1 MANGTIENGINHVI
15 KPGLRADIMR
25 NLMETKNTLS
35 HAGSIYVG
43 TGDYIS
49 MGRQDDSIEV
59 YKTKELRVGT
69 SGQIL
74 SANNDGNDL
83 EYRYI
88 GALNFGG
95 SDKVKQFLGSYT
107 ALFKTEEIADQSDS
121 LLIKIKS
128 GVDEKKVYVEHAET
142 ANKADEALSASIA
155 ETATTANTASVAAQV
170 EMNIIGS
177 DDPTNVKFTNVKFY
191 TKTYSTLEK
200 FKKDDQIKAAA
211 AYGTIIQALFG
222 KKSGDNIIEYI
233 PVMVIPGI
241 SADAS
246 SQNKACIFDASSQT
260 AQWKPLTL
268 ADFYNN
274 GGILKVVYVR

>member
-1 MANGTIENGINHVI
+1 MANGTIENGGNHVI
-15 KPGLRADIMR
+15 QPGLRADIMR

-43 TGDYIS
+43 TGAYTS
-49 MGRQDDSIEV
+49 MGREGDSIEV

-74 SANNDGNDL
+74 SANADGNDL

-107 ALFKTEEIADQSDS
+107 ALFKTEEIAGQSDS

-142 ANKADEALSASIA
+142 ADKANEALSASIA
-155 ETATTANTASVAAQV
+155 NTATTADTASVAAQV
-170 EMNIIGS
+170 EM
-177 DDPTNVKFTNVKFY
+177 DTNGTISNVKFY
-191 TKTYSTLEK
+191 TKTYSTLDA

-211 AYGTIIQALFG
+211 AYGAITQALFG

-246 SQNKACIFDASSQT
+246 SQNKARIFDASSQT

-268 ADFYNN
+268 ADFYN

>member
-1 MANGTIENGINHVI
+1 MANGTIVNSENHVI
-15 KPGLRADIMR
+15 QPGLRADIMR

-43 TGDYIS
+43 TGAYTS
-49 MGRQDDSIEV
+49 MGRQGDFIEV
-59 YKTKELRVGT
+59 YKTKELRVGA

-74 SANNDGNDL
+74 SANADGNDL

-95 SDKVKQFLGSYT
+95 SEGVKNFLGSYT

-128 GVDEKKVYVEHAET
+128 GVNEKKVYVEHAET
-142 ANKADEALSASIA
+142 ADKASEALSAN
-155 ETATTANTASVAAQV
+155 TAYTAATANTASVAVQV
-170 EMNIIGS
+170 EMNINGS
-177 DDPTNVKFTNVKFY
+177 DEPTNVKFY
-191 TKTYSTLEK
+191 TKTYSTLGA
-200 FKKDDQIKAAA
+200 FKDDDQIKAAA
-211 AYGTIIQALFG
+211 AYGAIIQALFG

-241 SADAS
+241 SADVNSKNNAR
-246 SQNKACIFDASSQT
+246 IFDASSET
-260 AQWKPLTL
+260 VQWRTLTL
-268 ADFYNN
+268 ADFS
-274 GGILKVVYVR
+274 GGNILKVVYVR

>member
-1 MANGTIENGINHVI
+1 MANGAIENSKNYVI

-49 MGRQDDSIEV
+49 MGPQGDSIEV
-59 YKTKELRVGT
+59 YKTKELRVGAR
-69 SGQIL
+69 GQIL
-74 SANNDGNDL
+74 SVNSTGDDL
-83 EYRYI
+83 GYEYI

-95 SDKVKQFLGSYT
+95 SNGVINFLGSYT

-128 GVDEKKVYVEHAET
+128 GDNEKKVYVEHAKT
-142 ANKADEALSASIA
+142 ADEADKALSADEA
-155 ETATTANTASVAAQV
+155 YTATTANTASVAAQV
-170 EMNIIGS
+170 EM
-177 DDPTNVKFTNVKFY
+177 DTNSTITNVKFY
-191 TKTYSTLEK
+191 TKTYSTLDS

-233 PVMVIPGI
+233 PAMVIPGI

-246 SQNKACIFDASSQT
+246 SQNKARIFDASSQT

-268 ADFYNN
+268 ADFHNN

>member
-1 MANGTIENGINHVI
+1 MANGAIENSKNYVI

-43 TGDYIS
+43 TGDHIS
-49 MGRQDDSIEV
+49 MGPQGDSIEV
-59 YKTKELRVGT
+59 YKTKELRVGA

-74 SANNDGNDL
+74 SANADGNDL

-95 SDKVKQFLGSYT
+95 SEGVKNFLGSYT
-107 ALFKTEEIADQSDS
+107 ALFKTEEIAGQSNS

-128 GVDEKKVYVEHAET
+128 GADEKKVYVEHAET
-142 ANKADEALSASIA
+142 ADKADEALSASIA
-155 ETATTANTASVAAQV
+155 NTSTTAKTASVAVQV
-170 EMNIIGS
+170 EMNIDGS
-177 DDPTNVKFTNVKFY
+177 DNPTNVKFY
-191 TKTYSTLEK
+191 TKTYSTLDA
-200 FKKDDQIKAAA
+200 FTNDDQIKAAA
-211 AYGTIIQALFG
+211 AYGVIIQALFG

-246 SQNKACIFDASSQT
+246 SQNKARIFDASSQT
-260 AQWKPLTL
+260 AQWKALTL
-268 ADFYNN
+268 ADFRN

>member
-1 MANGTIENGINHVI
+1 MANGAIENSKNYVI

-25 NLMETKNTLS
+25 NLMETKNTLT

-49 MGRQDDSIEV
+49 MGPQGDSIEV
-59 YKTKELRVGT
+59 YKTKELRVGA

-74 SANNDGNDL
+74 SVNSTGDDL
-83 EYRYI
+83 KYEYI

-95 SDKVKQFLGSYT
+95 SNGVTNFLGSYT
-107 ALFKTEEIADQSDS
+107 ALFKTEEIAGKSDS

-128 GVDEKKVYVEHAET
+128 GDNEKKVYVEHAET
-142 ANKADEALSASIA
+142 ANEASEALSADKA
-155 ETATTANTASVAAQV
+155 YTATTADTASVAAQV
-170 EMNIIGS
+170 EM
-177 DDPTNVKFTNVKFY
+177 DTNSTITNVKFY
-191 TKTYSTLEK
+191 TKTYSTLDS

-233 PVMVIPGI
+233 PAMVIPGI
-241 SADAS
+241 SADVS
-246 SQNKACIFDASSQT
+246 SQNKARIFDASSQT

>member
-1 MANGTIENGINHVI
+1 MANGAIENSKNYVI

-43 TGDYIS
+43 TGDWVS
-49 MGRQDDSIEV
+49 MGPQNDSIEV

-74 SANNDGNDL
+74 SANADGNDL

-107 ALFKTEEIADQSDS
+107 ALFKTEEIAGQSDS

-142 ANKADEALSASIA
+142 ADKANEALSASIA
-155 ETATTANTASVAAQV
+155 NTATTADTASVAAQV
-170 EMNIIGS
+170 EM
-177 DDPTNVKFTNVKFY
+177 DTNGTISNVKFY
-191 TKTYSTLEK
+191 TKTYSTLDA

-211 AYGTIIQALFG
+211 AYGAITQALFG

-246 SQNKACIFDASSQT
+246 SQNKARIFDASSQT

-268 ADFYNN
+268 ADFHN

>member
-1 MANGTIENGINHVI
+1 MANGTIENSGNHVI
-15 KPGLRADIMR
+15 QPGLRADIMR
-25 NLMETKNTLS
+25 NLMETKNTLTQ
-35 HAGSIYVG
+35 AGSIYVG
-43 TGDYIS
+43 TGDHIS
-49 MGRQDDSIEV
+49 MGPQGDSIEV
-59 YKTKELRVGT
+59 YKTKELRVGAR
-69 SGQIL
+69 GQIL
-74 SANNDGNDL
+74 SVNSTGDDL
-83 EYRYI
+83 GYEYI

-95 SDKVKQFLGSYT
+95 SNGVTNFLGSYT

-142 ANKADEALSASIA
+142 ADKADEALSASIA
-155 ETATTANTASVAAQV
+155 NTATTANTASVAAQV
-170 EMNIIGS
+170 EM
-177 DDPTNVKFTNVKFY
+177 DTNGTITNVKFY
-191 TKTYSTLEK
+191 TKTYSTLDD

-211 AYGTIIQALFG
+211 AYGAITQALFG

-246 SQNKACIFDASSQT
+246 SQNKARIFDASSQT

-268 ADFYNN
+268 ADFYN

>member
-1 MANGTIENGINHVI
+1 MANGTIINGGNHVI
-15 KPGLRADIMR
+15 QPGLRADIMR

-35 HAGSIYVG
+35 NKGSIYVG
-43 TGDYIS
+43 TGNFSSIGSD
-49 MGRQDDSIEV
+49 GDKIEV
-59 YKTKELRVGT
+59 YQTKELLVGKR
-69 SGQIL
+69 GQIL
-74 SANNDGNDL
+74 SSNDDGNDL

-95 SDKVKQFLGSYT
+95 PDGVKNFLGSYT
-107 ALFKTEEIADQSDS
+107 ALFKTEEIAGQSDS

-128 GVDEKKVYVEHAET
+128 GGNEKKVYVEHAET
-142 ANKADEALSASIA
+142 ADKADEALSANRA
-155 ETATTANTASVAAQV
+155 NTATTANTASVAVQV
-170 EMNIIGS
+170 EMNINGS
-177 DDPTNVKFTNVKFY
+177 DEPTNVKFY
-191 TKTYSTLEK
+191 TKTYSTLDA
-200 FKKDDQIKAAA
+200 FKNDDQIKAAA
-211 AYGTIIQALFG
+211 AYGAITQALFG

-246 SQNKACIFDASSQT
+246 SQNKARIFDASSQT

-268 ADFYNN
+268 ADFYN

>member
-1 MANGTIENGINHVI
+1 MANGAIENSKNYVI

-25 NLMETKNTLS
+25 NLMETKNTLTQ
-35 HAGSIYVG
+35 AGSIYVG

-49 MGRQDDSIEV
+49 MGPQNDSIEV

-74 SANNDGNDL
+74 SANADGNDL

-107 ALFKTEEIADQSDS
+107 ALFKTEEIAGQSDS

-142 ANKADEALSASIA
+142 ADKANEALSASIA
-155 ETATTANTASVAAQV
+155 NTATTADTASVAAQV
-170 EMNIIGS
+170 EM
-177 DDPTNVKFTNVKFY
+177 DTNGTISNVKFY
-191 TKTYSTLEK
+191 TKTYSTLDA

-211 AYGTIIQALFG
+211 AYGAITQALFG

-233 PVMVIPGI
+233 PAMVIPGI

-246 SQNKACIFDASSQT
+246 SQNKARIFDASSQT

>member
-1 MANGTIENGINHVI
+1 MANGAIENSKNYVI

-25 NLMETKNTLS
+25 NLMETKNTLTQ
-35 HAGSIYVG
+35 AGSIYVG

-49 MGRQDDSIEV
+49 MGRQGDSIEV
-59 YKTKELRVGT
+59 YKTKELRVGAK
-69 SGQIL
+69 GQIL
-74 SANNDGNDL
+74 AANDDGNDL

-88 GALNFGG
+88 GASNFGG
-95 SDKVKQFLGSYT
+95 ADSVKNFLGLYT
-107 ALFKTEEIADQSDS
+107 ALFKAEEVAGLSDS

-128 GVDEKKVYVEHAET
+128 GADEKKVYVEHAES
-142 ANKADEALSASIA
+142 ADKASEALSADKA

-170 EMNIIGS
+170 EM
-177 DDPTNVKFTNVKFY
+177 DTNSTITNVKFY
-191 TKTYSTLEK
+191 TKTYSTLDS

-233 PVMVIPGI
+233 PAMVIPGI

-246 SQNKACIFDASSQT
+246 SQNKACIFNASSQT

-268 ADFYNN
+268 ADFHN

>member
-1 MANGTIENGINHVI
+1 MANGTIIENSGNHVI
-15 KPGLRADIMR
+15 QPGLRADIMR

-49 MGRQDDSIEV
+49 MGPQGDSIEV
-59 YKTKELRVGT
+59 YKTKELRVGA
-69 SGQIL
+69 SGKIL
-74 SANNDGNDL
+74 SSTGNDL

-88 GALNFGG
+88 GELNFGG
-95 SDKVKQFLGSYT
+95 PNGVKNFLGSYT
-107 ALFKTEEIADQSDS
+107 ALFKTEEIAGKSDS

-128 GVDEKKVYVEHAET
+128 GADEKKVYVEHAET
-142 ANKADEALSASIA
+142 ADKASEALSADSA
-155 ETATTANTASVAAQV
+155 KTAATANTASVAVQI
-170 EMNIIGS
+170 EMNINGS
-177 DDPTNVKFTNVKFY
+177 DEPTNVKFY
-191 TKTYSTLEK
+191 TKTYSTLDA
-200 FKKDDQIKAAA
+200 FKTDDQIKAAA
-211 AYGTIIQALFG
+211 AYGAITQALFG

-246 SQNKACIFDASSQT
+246 SQNKARIFDASSQT
-260 AQWKPLTL
+260 AQWRTLTL
-268 ADFYNN
+268 ADFRN

>member
-1 MANGTIENGINHVI
+1 MANGAIENSKNYVI

-25 NLMETKNTLS
+25 NLMETKNTLTQ
-35 HAGSIYVG
+35 AGSIYVG

-49 MGRQDDSIEV
+49 MGPQGDSIEV
-59 YKTKELRVGT
+59 YKTKELRVGAR
-69 SGQIL
+69 GQIL
-74 SANNDGNDL
+74 SANDNGNDL

-95 SDKVKQFLGSYT
+95 PDGVKNFLGSYT
-107 ALFKTEEIADQSDS
+107 ALFKTEEIAGQSDS

-128 GVDEKKVYVEHAET
+128 GGDEKKVYVEHAET
-142 ANKADEALSASIA
+142 ADKASEALSASKA
-155 ETATTANTASVAAQV
+155 NTATTADTASVAAQV

-177 DDPTNVKFTNVKFY
+177 NPTNVKFY
-191 TKTYSTLEK
+191 TKTYSTLDG

>member
-1 MANGTIENGINHVI
+1 MANGTIIENSGNHVI
-15 KPGLRADIMR
+15 QPGLRADIMR

-49 MGRQDDSIEV
+49 MGPQGDSIEV
-59 YKTKELRVGT
+59 YKTKELRVGA
-69 SGQIL
+69 SGKIL
-74 SANNDGNDL
+74 SSTGNDL

-88 GALNFGG
+88 GELNFGG
-95 SDKVKQFLGSYT
+95 PNGVKNFLGSYT
-107 ALFKTEEIADQSDS
+107 ALFKTEEIAGQSDS

-128 GVDEKKVYVEHAET
+128 GGDEKKVYVEHAET
-142 ANKADEALSASIA
+142 ADKASEALSADSA
-155 ETATTANTASVAAQV
+155 KTAATANTASVAVQI
-170 EMNIIGS
+170 EMNINGS
-177 DDPTNVKFTNVKFY
+177 DEPTNVKFY
-191 TKTYSTLEK
+191 TKTYSTLDA
-200 FKKDDQIKAAA
+200 FKTDDQIKAAA
-211 AYGTIIQALFG
+211 AYGAITQALFG

-246 SQNKACIFDASSQT
+246 SQNKARIFDASSQT
-260 AQWKPLTL
+260 AQWRTLTL
-268 ADFYNN
+268 ADFRN

>member
-1 MANGTIENGINHVI
+1 MANGAIENSKNYVI

-43 TGDYIS
+43 TGDWVS
-49 MGRQDDSIEV
+49 MGPQNDSIEV

-74 SANNDGNDL
+74 SANADGNDL

-107 ALFKTEEIADQSDS
+107 ALFKTEEIAGQSDS

-142 ANKADEALSASIA
+142 ADKANEALSASIA
-155 ETATTANTASVAAQV
+155 NTATTADTASVAAQV
-170 EMNIIGS
+170 EM
-177 DDPTNVKFTNVKFY
+177 DTNGTISNVKFY
-191 TKTYSTLEK
+191 TKTYSTLDA

-211 AYGTIIQALFG
+211 AYGAITQALFG

-233 PVMVIPGI
+233 PAMVIPGI

-246 SQNKACIFDASSQT
+246 SQNKARIFDASSQT

-268 ADFYNN
+268 ADFHN

>member
-1 MANGTIENGINHVI
+1 MANGAIENSKNYVI

-25 NLMETKNTLS
+25 NLMETKNTLTQ
-35 HAGSIYVG
+35 AGSIYVG
-43 TGDYIS
+43 TGDCIS
-49 MGRQDDSIEV
+49 MGPQGDSIEV
-59 YKTKELRVGT
+59 YKTKELRVGA

-74 SANNDGNDL
+74 SVNSTGDDL
-83 EYRYI
+83 KYEYI

-95 SDKVKQFLGSYT
+95 SNGVTNFLGSYT

-142 ANKADEALSASIA
+142 ADKADEALSASIA
-155 ETATTANTASVAAQV
+155 NTATTANTASVAAQV
-170 EMNIIGS
+170 EM
-177 DDPTNVKFTNVKFY
+177 DTNGTITNVKFY
-191 TKTYSTLEK
+191 TKTYSTLDD

-211 AYGTIIQALFG
+211 AYGTITQALFG

-233 PVMVIPGI
+233 PAMVIPGI

-246 SQNKACIFDASSQT
+246 SQNKARIFDASSQT

-268 ADFYNN
+268 ADFYN

>member
-1 MANGTIENGINHVI
+1 MANGTIINSGNHVI

-49 MGRQDDSIEV
+49 MGRQGDSIEV
-59 YKTKELRVGT
+59 YKTKELRVGA

-74 SANNDGNDL
+74 SANADGNDL

-88 GALNFGG
+88 GELNFGG
-95 SDKVKQFLGSYT
+95 PDRVKSFLGSYT

-128 GVDEKKVYVEHAET
+128 GVNEKKVYVEHAET
-142 ANKADEALSASIA
+142 ADKADEALSASSA
-155 ETATTANTASVAAQV
+155 NTATTANTASVAAQV
-170 EMNIIGS
+170 EMNIDGS
-177 DDPTNVKFTNVKFY
+177 DNPTNVKFY
-191 TKTYSTLEK
+191 TKTYSTLDA
-200 FKKDDQIKAAA
+200 FKNDDQIKAAA
-211 AYGTIIQALFG
+211 AYGAITQALFG

-246 SQNKACIFDASSQT
+246 SQNKARIFDASSET
-260 AQWKPLTL
+260 AQWRTLTL
-268 ADFYNN
+268 ADFS
-274 GGILKVVYVR
+274 GGNILKVVYVR

>member
-1 MANGTIENGINHVI
+1 MANGTIVNNENHVI
-15 KPGLRADIMR
+15 QPGLRADIMR

-43 TGDYIS
+43 TGAYTS
-49 MGRQDDSIEV
+49 MGRQGDSIEV
-59 YKTKELRVGT
+59 YKTKELRVGA
-69 SGQIL
+69 SGKIL
-74 SANNDGNDL
+74 SSTGNDL

-88 GALNFGG
+88 GELNFGG
-95 SDKVKQFLGSYT
+95 SEGVKNFLGSYT

-128 GVDEKKVYVEHAET
+128 GVNEKKVYVEHAET
-142 ANKADEALSASIA
+142 ADKADEALSASIA
-155 ETATTANTASVAAQV
+155 NTATTANTASVAAQV

>member
-1 MANGTIENGINHVI
+1 MANGTIVNNENHVI
-15 KPGLRADIMR
+15 QPGLRADIMR

-43 TGDYIS
+43 TGDCSSI
-49 MGRQDDSIEV
+49 GPQGDSIEV
-59 YKTKELRVGT
+59 YKTKELRVGA
-69 SGQIL
+69 SGKIL
-74 SANNDGNDL
+74 SSTGNDL

-88 GALNFGG
+88 GELNFGG
-95 SDKVKQFLGSYT
+95 SESVKNFLGSYT

-128 GVDEKKVYVEHAET
+128 GVNEKKVYVEHAET
-142 ANKADEALSASIA
+142 ADKADEALSASIA
-155 ETATTANTASVAAQV
+155 NTATTANTASVAAQV

-177 DDPTNVKFTNVKFY
+177 NPTNVKFY
-191 TKTYSTLEK
+191 AKTYSTLDE

-246 SQNKACIFDASSQT
+246 SQNKACIFNASSQT

-268 ADFYNN
+268 ADFYN

>member
-69 SGQIL
+69 SGKIL
-74 SANNDGNDL
+74 SSTGNDL

-88 GALNFGG
+88 GELNFGG
-95 SDKVKQFLGSYT
+95 PNGVKNFLGSYT
-107 ALFKTEEIADQSDS
+107 ALFKTEEIAGQSDS

-128 GVDEKKVYVEHAET
+128 GGDEKKVYVEHAET
-142 ANKADEALSASIA
+142 AGKASEALSADSA
-155 ETATTANTASVAAQV
+155 KTAATANTASVAVQV
-170 EMNIIGS
+170 EM
-177 DDPTNVKFTNVKFY
+177 DTNGTITNVKFY
-191 TKTYSTLEK
+191 TKTYSTLDDFEK

-233 PVMVIPGI
+233 PAMVIPGI

-246 SQNKACIFDASSQT
+246 SQNKARIFDASSQT

-268 ADFYNN
+268 ADFYN